1 MKNEVCTIIG
11 IVGGAIATA
20 FGGWDTALAALVTF
34 MAIDYITGLMVAGI
48 FHTSPKTESGALES
62 LAGWKG
68 LCRKGMTLLVVL
80 VACQLDKGM
89 GSSFI
94 RDAAIIGFM
103 ANEAI
108 SIIEN
113 AGLMGVPI
121 PETIT
126 QAVDVLRKKGKDDH
140 ASVHVEK

>member
-1 MKNEVCTIIG
+1 MKNQVCTIIG

-68 LCRKGMTLLVVL
+68 
-80 VACQLDKGM
+80 
-89 GSSFI
+89 
-94 RDAAIIGFM
+94 RDAAGG
-103 ANEAI
+103 
-108 SIIEN
+108 
-113 AGLMGVPI
+113 AGGLPAGQGDGLQLHPGCGHYRLYG
-121 PETIT
+121 ERGN
-126 QAVDVLRKKGKDDH
+126 LDH
-140 ASVHVEK
+140 

>member
-68 LCRKGMTLLVVL
+68 LCRKGVTLLVVL
-80 VACQLDKGM
+80 VACQLDKVRC
-89 GSSFI
+89 SCFI
-94 RDAAIIGFM
+94 RNAAIIGFM

-126 QAVDVLRKKGKDDH
+126 QAVDVLRKKGK
-140 ASVHVEK
+140 EERK

>member
-1 MKNEVCTIIG
+1 MKNQVCTIIG

-68 LCRKGMTLLVVL
+68 LCRKGVTLLVVL
-80 VACQLDKGM
+80 VACQLDKVM

-103 ANEAI
+103 AN
-108 SIIEN
+108 
-113 AGLMGVPI
+113 
-121 PETIT
+121 
-126 QAVDVLRKKGKDDH
+126 
-140 ASVHVEK
+140 

>member
-48 FHTSPKTESGALES
+48 FHTSRKTESGALES

-68 LCRKGMTLLVVL
+68 LCRKGVTLL
-80 VACQLDKGM
+80 VACQLDKVM

-121 PETIT
+121 PEVIT
-126 QAVDVLRKKGKDDH
+126 QAVDVLRKKGK
-140 ASVHVEK
+140 EERK